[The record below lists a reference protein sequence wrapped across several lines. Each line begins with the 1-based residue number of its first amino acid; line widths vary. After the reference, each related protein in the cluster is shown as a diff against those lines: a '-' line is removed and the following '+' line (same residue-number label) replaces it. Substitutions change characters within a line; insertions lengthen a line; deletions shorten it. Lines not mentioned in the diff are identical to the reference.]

1 MLIPE
6 YFKTL
11 ANYDSNDITLRD
23 IYRFAYHVSSQYRH
37 LIENCSFCIAPFNLI
52 KCTTNPLLRNWI
64 KWVNK
69 NIILQLWCD
78 EERTTLVKLRI
89 ATGMLNKINEDE
101 RTIYISPIEKIQIH
115 SNLTNN
121 VLKEVKNI
129 QLDDLPF

>member
-11 ANYDSNDITLRD
+11 ANYDSYNVTLRD
-23 IYRFAYHVSSQYRH
+23 VYRFAYHVSSQYRY

-52 KCTTNPLLRNWI
+52 KCTTNSSLRNWI

-121 VLKEVKNI
+121 VLKEIKNI
-129 QLDDLPF
+129 QLNDLPF

>member
-11 ANYDSNDITLRD
+11 ANYDSYNVTLRD
-23 IYRFAYHVSSQYRH
+23 VYRFAYRVSSQYRNE
-37 LIENCSFCIAPFNLI
+37 IENCSFCIAPFNLI
-52 KCTTNPLLRNWI
+52 RCTMNPLLRNWI
-64 KWVNK
+64 NWVNK

-78 EERTTLVKLRI
+78 EEQTTLVKLRI

-101 RTIYISPIEKIQIH
+101 RTICISPIEKIQIH

-121 VLKEVKNI
+121 VLKEIKNI